1 VQVRICRPVV
11 SFVFVTFKL
20 CVCVYIYI
28 YIYIERERERE
39 GSKWVVF
46 GSAQHYLFIKYI
58 MCVKSIWSVQTNT
71 AYLINGPSYAN

>member
-28 YIYIERERERE
+28 CMRLEITSVSINSGIYRDGDVGASLYRYFFFLASLW
-39 GSKWVVF
+39 G
-46 GSAQHYLFIKYI
+46 L
-58 MCVKSIWSVQTNT
+58 
-71 AYLINGPSYAN
+71 